1 MGRLSRE
8 PENKT
13 KFWPYPDVINP
24 QSTDELLSNGD
35 STKGSSVSPPHGHL
49 SLQRC
54 THNGDYIPSNHGD
67 WNIHAGGYHTL
78 GRHESQSHSGVPPI
92 SSYISEFNFISCF
105 GACQQYFFHV
115 GTGFPHGGYHIL
127 GRHESQ
133 SHSGVPPISSYISKF
148 HYTPTPL
155 PTPSQNSEPWN
166 LHEEDF
172 QVIFLTQI

>member
-1 MGRLSRE
+1 MCDEAFKGVNFSWTCYPVARVFSGCKLIYKGSDIKGFNSSCQSKIIKGYLMSE
-8 PENKT
+8 
-13 KFWPYPDVINP
+13 KFRISYPDVIIL

-92 SSYISEFNFISCF
+92 SSYISKFNFISCF
-105 GACQQYFFHV
+105 GACQQ
-115 GTGFPHGGYHIL
+115 
-127 GRHESQ
+127 
-133 SHSGVPPISSYISKF
+133 
-148 HYTPTPL
+148 
-155 PTPSQNSEPWN
+155 
-166 LHEEDF
+166 
-172 QVIFLTQI
+172 